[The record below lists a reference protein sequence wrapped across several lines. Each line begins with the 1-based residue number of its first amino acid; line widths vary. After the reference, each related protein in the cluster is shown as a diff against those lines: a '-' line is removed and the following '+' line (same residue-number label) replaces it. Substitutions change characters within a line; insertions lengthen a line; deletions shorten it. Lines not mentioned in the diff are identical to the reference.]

1 MADVKVATSGATNAA
16 DEVRGGT
23 YEPLSYLEGLLGSLN
38 GYEGGG
44 IGTGITSLV
53 VAVEST

>member
-23 YEPLSYLEGLLGSLN
+23 YEPLSYLEGLLGLN